1 MNDKNLELI
10 PDNDGFLFEIEDK
23 IYLIT
28 QLFGILIYTSFLL
41 IVLTFADFSLK
52 NLFEHSRLGR
62 LVVFF
67 SIPVYV
73 FYILK
78 TLYYAFFQKRKT
90 IKFYETHILL
100 LNSNLILLE
109 NIKRIC
115 KIKLNLLPIKR
126 EGQTDTLSIKIL
138 YVLFLPYIILLY
150 FTAFISVY
158 ILYQKKL
165 INNLV
170 FVINKNE
177 KFGGIAYTVLNSE
190 EKSKLD
196 LYFKKYLNTNLDE
209 VETRWIFIPD
219 K

>member
-1 MNDKNLELI
+1 MNDKNLELL
-10 PDNDGFLFEIEDK
+10 PDKDGFLFEIEDK

-126 EGQTDTLSIKIL
+126 EGQTDTFSIKIL

-190 EKSKLD
+190 EKNKVD

>member
-1 MNDKNLELI
+1 M
-10 PDNDGFLFEIEDK
+10 
-23 IYLIT
+23 
-28 QLFGILIYTSFLL
+28 
-41 IVLTFADFSLK
+41 
-52 NLFEHSRLGR
+52 
-62 LVVFF
+62 
-67 SIPVYV
+67 
-73 FYILK
+73 
-78 TLYYAFFQKRKT
+78 
-90 IKFYETHILL
+90 
-100 LNSNLILLE
+100 
-109 NIKRIC
+109 
-115 KIKLNLLPIKR
+115 
-126 EGQTDTLSIKIL
+126 
-138 YVLFLPYIILLY
+138 LFLPYIILLY

-190 EKSKLD
+190 EKSKVD

>member
-10 PDNDGFLFEIEDK
+10 PDKDGFLFEIEDK

-126 EGQTDTLSIKIL
+126 EGQTDTFSIKIL

-190 EKSKLD
+190 EKSKVD

>member
-158 ILYQKKL
+158 ILFQKKL

-190 EKSKLD
+190 EKSKVD

>member
-10 PDNDGFLFEIEDK
+10 PNNDGFLFEIEDK

-190 EKSKLD
+190 EKSKVD

>member
-190 EKSKLD
+190 EKSKVD

>member
-1 MNDKNLELI
+1 MDDKNLELI
-10 PDNDGFLFEIEDK
+10 PDKDGFLFEIEDK

-62 LVVFF
+62 FVVFF

-126 EGQTDTLSIKIL
+126 EGQTDTFSIKIL

-190 EKSKLD
+190 EKSKVD

>member
-10 PDNDGFLFEIEDK
+10 PDKDGFLFEIEDK

-126 EGQTDTLSIKIL
+126 EGQTDTFSIKIL

-190 EKSKLD
+190 EKNKVD